1 MRSMGVL
8 CRLLPLLIAAPLSA
22 QSPPAEPPVDSLRL
36 WAARDSL
43 DSRAYFDLGMG
54 LWSRHRYDE
63 ADTAF
68 QRALTLSPH
77 YAEPHLALALLPFG
91 RGERYLNDLSHRVSA
106 DSIHGLLQNSSRLY
120 REAYLLDPLVDPRIL
135 RYLGVDELV
144 PRYGE
149 VEFQGGI
156 VLSTAVPW
164 WEGKTKRGVR
174 YLVDGQYDS
183 SFTVLDQVLHARE
196 MSQGAALPD
205 IFIWYYGLTAAHV
218 AKYDLAADA
227 FQELARRAFRR
238 QNADPDWVLPTSR
251 ADYLY
256 LYAVMSARYGNL
268 GLAIPAFQETLAANF
283 GLFEAH
289 SRLADIQEDRGDV
302 DGAIT
307 ERRRAV
313 DVSPETGELH
323 LDLGV
328 TLLGAGR
335 AAAAE
340 SAFVDA
346 ARLLPND
353 PGAQQFLANTALQLG
368 DSAVAR
374 RALERFVAVAPA
386 RYAEQVAQAR
396 RTLAG
401 LP

>member
-1 MRSMGVL
+1 MGVL
-8 CRLLPLLIAAPLSA
+8 RRLLPLLVAAPLAA
-22 QSPPAEPPVDSLRL
+22 QAPPAEPPVDSLRR

-43 DSRAYFDLGMG
+43 DARAFFDLGMG
-54 LWSRHRYDE
+54 LWSGHEYDA

-68 QRALTLSPH
+68 QRALALSPH

-91 RGERYLNDLSHRVSA
+91 RGWRFLNDLSHRVTA
-106 DSIHGLLQNSSRLY
+106 DSMRGLLRNSSRLY

-156 VLSTAVPW
+156 VLATAVPW

-183 SFTVLDQVLHARE
+183 AFAVLDQVLHARE
-196 MSQGAALPD
+196 MSQGAILPD
-205 IFIWYYGLTAAHV
+205 LFIWYYGLAAAHD
-218 AKYDLAADA
+218 AKYDRAAAA
-227 FQELARRAFRR
+227 FQELAQRAFRR
-238 QNADPDWVLPTSR
+238 QNADPDWVLPSSR

-256 LYAVMSARYGNL
+256 LYAVMSTRYGNL
-268 GLAIPAFQETLAANF
+268 GVAIPAFQEALAVNL

-289 SRLADIQEDRGDV
+289 ARLADIQENRGDV

-307 ERRRAV
+307 ERQRAV

-340 SAFVDA
+340 SAFVAA

-353 PGAQQFLANTALQLG
+353 AGAQQFLANTALQLG
-368 DSAVAR
+368 DSTVAR
-374 RALERFVAVAPA
+374 RALERFVVVAPA
-386 RYAEQVAQAR
+386 RYAEQVDQAR
-396 RTLAG
+396 RTLAE

>member
-1 MRSMGVL
+1 
-8 CRLLPLLIAAPLSA
+8 
-22 QSPPAEPPVDSLRL
+22 
-36 WAARDSL
+36 
-43 DSRAYFDLGMG
+43 
-54 LWSRHRYDE
+54 
-63 ADTAF
+63 
-68 QRALTLSPH
+68 
-77 YAEPHLALALLPFG
+77 
-91 RGERYLNDLSHRVSA
+91 
-106 DSIHGLLQNSSRLY
+106 NSSRLY

-144 PRYGE
+144 PRYGA

-156 VLSTAVPW
+156 VLATAVPW

-183 SFTVLDQVLHARE
+183 SFATLDQVLHARE
-196 MSQGAALPD
+196 MSQGAVLPD
-205 IFIWYYGLTAAHV
+205 LFIWYYGLASAHA
-218 AKYDLAADA
+218 AKYDRAAAA
-227 FQELARRAFRR
+227 FQELAQRAYRR
-238 QNADPDWVLPTSR
+238 QHADPDWVLPSDR

-256 LYAVMSARYGNL
+256 LYAVMSSQYGNL
-268 GLAIPAFQETLAANF
+268 GVALPAFQEALSVNL

-289 SRLADIQEDRGDV
+289 SRLADIQENRGDV

-328 TLLGAGR
+328 TLLGAGQ

-346 ARLLPND
+346 ARLLPD
-353 PGAQQFLANTALQLG
+353 DAGAQQFLANTALQVG

-374 RALERFVAVAPA
+374 RALERFVVVAPA